1 MLLLQVL
8 QTNVACTVRSSNR
21 WCCSVGWHSRR
32 WRQFLTKI
40 KRAGNSRSRPQ
51 FLARYA
57 GSVRST
63 RLISEFVIDV
73 TVVLLLCLPACS
85 RLNKLALTS
94 LRLPQHLFIVFFY
107 SLVIVHFLL
116 QLIVLL
122 PDRLVLLFM
131 VNYLL
136 YQHLTVVLLAHILNF
151 ELLIPLHQLLVI
163 FVDFLGHRAHCLQ
176 GFPVRSILLRRIKLI
191 FLPLCICLF
200 KTLLIQFQILI

>member
-1 MLLLQVL
+1 M
-8 QTNVACTVRSSNR
+8 
-21 WCCSVGWHSRR
+21 HY
-32 WRQFLTKI
+32 
-40 KRAGNSRSRPQ
+40 RSRPQ

-57 GSVRST
+57 CSVRSA
-63 RLISEFVIDV
+63 RLISEFIVDV

-85 RLNKLALTS
+85 RLYKMALTS
-94 LRLPQHLFIVFFY
+94 LRLPQHLFIVFFD

-163 FVDFLGHRAHCLQ
+163 FVDFLGHRAHCL
-176 GFPVRSILLRRIKLI
+176 
-191 FLPLCICLF
+191 
-200 KTLLIQFQILI
+200 